1 MLTEL
6 EEISDFLQENGSSD
20 ECARKSLTQNWIDR
34 LELSQRNVEVW
45 LRILKVRSLVMSPQS
60 DPEIWIKFASMC
72 RKSGR
77 YHLSRKILIQL
88 INQSGSEK
96 LNDSDERI
104 NLKRLILRSGHVSN
118 GSQGTDPQVVYAYL
132 KYLWEC
138 GDDQFEALS
147 AMKFYSRHLSQLP
160 ETLENSKLLA
170 RCYHKSS
177 NWEKQLLT
185 DNSNEDQYKSILD
198 GYLAATSYDKSWHKA
213 WHGWALMNFEMA
225 SAWDRRNASAGV
237 VRSGPSRI
245 NPYIVPAIQ
254 GFFRSISLS
263 KRDSLQ
269 DSLRLLTLWFKY
281 GTNAEIN
288 AAVGDGFFTV
298 PVDNWLQVIPQLI
311 ARIHVTSPQV
321 RRLVHQV
328 LSDIGRHHPQALVYS
343 LAVAAKSQNV
353 TRRAAAVAILDKMRA
368 HSAILV
374 DQALLVGQEL
384 IRVAILWEEMWHEA
398 LEEGSKLYFG
408 DHNIPAMFGILEPM
422 HEMLEKGSK
431 SAREA
436 AFVQAYGNELK
447 DARDLCIRYKQTG
460 NPADLNAAWDL
471 YYQVFRRINKAL
483 PTLKGLN
490 LEEVSPKMLN
500 CRNLDLAI
508 PGTYRSDREII
519 RISSI
524 DPIIGVIASKQ
535 RPRKLVMYGSDGAKH
550 QFLLKGHED
559 LRQDERVM
567 QLFVL
572 INALLK
578 NDPET
583 HKRHLTIERFSVIP
597 LSQNTGLIS
606 WLPDCDTMHTL
617 IKNYRES
624 RGIPL
629 SLEHR
634 SMLAF
639 APDYD
644 HLSKMQKMEVFS
656 DAIRS
661 ADGGDLARAFWLL
674 SGNAEAW
681 LERRINY
688 SRSLAVMSMTGYVLG
703 LGDRHPS
710 NLMFNQSSGKIVHI
724 DFGDCFEVAMQR
736 DRFPEKVPFRLTRM
750 LVRAMEASGVEG
762 TFRITCEETMR
773 VLRSN
778 KDSVMAVL
786 EAFVYDPLINWRLLG
801 TNKNTNTTT
810 ATTTTTT
817 NTNTN
822 NNSVS
827 LGTFTAREVSSWAQ
841 FPENFS
847 NSRKIRRGSEI
858 SQLGKNQQKAIIKAV
873 YLLLFLLWCLE
884 EESLAK
890 PEILNSGAISV
901 INRVS
906 SKLTGK
912 DFRDMKP
919 GRARQT
925 EGLDDFKDFPRS
937 LKDEWPLAV
946 RSQVD
951 RLIEEATRVQNLCQ
965 SYVGWCPFW

>member
-6 EEISDFLQENGSSD
+6 EEVAEFLENESD
-20 ECARKSLTQNWIDR
+20 EESSRKILTKNWMDR
-34 LELSQRNVEVW
+34 LELSQSNVEVW

-60 DPEIWIKFASMC
+60 DPAIWIRFASMC

-77 YHLSRKILIQL
+77 PHLARKILSQL
-88 INQSGSEK
+88 ISSEDDK
-96 LNDSDERI
+96 LID
-104 NLKRLILRSGHVSN
+104 LKSLISSEN
-118 GSQGTDPQVVYAYL
+118 DPQVVYAYL

-138 GDDQFEALS
+138 EGDRSLALRT
-147 AMKFYSRHLSQLP
+147 MKMYARHLAQLP

-170 RCYHKSS
+170 RCYYKSS
-177 NWEKQLLT
+177 NWDKLLLT
-185 DNSNEDQYKSILD
+185 DNSSEDQYKAILD
-198 GYLAATSYDKSWHKA
+198 GYLAATSYDKTWHKA

-225 SAWDRRNASAGV
+225 ATWEKKNSGVV
-237 VRSGPSRI
+237 VRSGPTRI

-263 KRDSLQ
+263 NRDSLQ

-281 GTNAEIN
+281 GSSAEIN
-288 AAVGDGFFTV
+288 AAVGDGFVSV

-321 RRLVHQV
+321 RRLVHHV
-328 LSDIGRHHPQALVYS
+328 LSDIGRQHPQALVYS
-343 LAVAAKSQNV
+343 LSVAAKSQNV
-353 TRRAAAVAILDKMRA
+353 TRRTAAVAILDRMRA
-368 HSAILV
+368 HSATLV

-398 LEEGSKLYFG
+398 LEEASKLYFG
-408 DHNIPAMFGILEPM
+408 EHNIPAMFGVLEPL
-422 HEMLEKGSK
+422 HEQVEKGSK

-436 AFVQAYGNELK
+436 QFIQSYGHELK
-447 DARDLCIRYKQTG
+447 EARELGIRYKQSG
-460 NPADLNAAWDL
+460 NSNDLNAAWDL

-483 PTLKGLN
+483 PQLKGLE
-490 LEEVSPKMLN
+490 LENVSPKLLN
-500 CRNLDLAI
+500 CRNLELAV
-508 PGTYRSDREII
+508 PGTYRADRDIV

-524 DPIIGVIASKQ
+524 EGRVGVIASKQ

-583 HKRHLTIERFSVIP
+583 HKRHLAIERFSVIP
-597 LSQNTGLIS
+597 LSQNTGLIG
-606 WLPDCDTMHTL
+606 WMPQCDTMHTL
-617 IKNYRES
+617 IKNYREA
-624 RGIPL
+624 RNIPL

-634 SMLAF
+634 NMLAF

-644 HLSKMQKMEVFS
+644 HLTKLQKMEVFS
-656 DAIRS
+656 GAMGS
-661 ADGGDLARAFWLL
+661 NDGGDLARAFWLL

-681 LERRINY
+681 LERRTNY

-710 NLMFNQSSGKIVHI
+710 NLMFNQVSGKIVHI

-736 DRFPEKVPFRLTRM
+736 DRFPERVPFRLTRM

-762 TFRITCEETMR
+762 TFRITCEETLR

-786 EAFVYDPLINWRLLG
+786 EAFVYDPLINWRLL
-801 TNKNTNTTT
+801 NTTT
-810 ATTTTTT
+810 VGNTTEGGYSQ
-817 NTNTN
+817 
-822 NNSVS
+822 NSLMDNLNLKS
-827 LGTFTAREVSSWAQ
+827 FTVNETSSWAK
-841 FPENFS
+841 FPDNFS

-858 SQLGKNQQKAIIKAV
+858 SQLGK
-873 YLLLFLLWCLE
+873 E
-884 EESLAK
+884 
-890 PEILNSGAISV
+890 
-901 INRVS
+901 R
-906 SKLTGK
+906 
-912 DFRDMKP
+912 R
-919 GRARQT
+919 
-925 EGLDDFKDFPRS
+925 DDFKVLI
-937 LKDEWPLAV
+937 LK
-946 RSQVD
+946 RF
-951 RLIEEATRVQNLCQ
+951 C
-965 SYVGWCPFW
+965 F

>member
-6 EEISDFLQENGSSD
+6 EEVAEFMENEGDESS
-20 ECARKSLTQNWIDR
+20 RMILTKNWMDR
-34 LELSQRNVEVW
+34 LELSQANVEVW

-60 DPEIWIKFASMC
+60 DPAIWIRFSSMC

-77 YHLSRKILIQL
+77 PHLAHKILRQL
-88 INQSGSEK
+88 ISPDVDGEQ
-96 LNDSDERI
+96 I
-104 NLKRLILRSGHVSN
+104 NLNNLISSTN
-118 GSQGTDPQVVYAYL
+118 EYASTDPQAVYAYL

-138 GDDQFEALS
+138 GGDKTSALR
-147 AMKFYSRHLSQLP
+147 AMKLYARHLAQIP

-170 RCYHKSS
+170 NCYYKSS

-185 DNSNEDQYKSILD
+185 EHSSEDHYKAILD
-198 GYLAATSYDKSWHKA
+198 GYLAATSYDKTWHKA

-225 SAWDRRNASAGV
+225 ATWEKKSSGV
-237 VRSGPSRI
+237 IRSGPTRI

-263 KRDSLQ
+263 NRDSLQ

-281 GTNAEIN
+281 GSSAEIN
-288 AAVGDGFFTV
+288 AAVGDGFFSV

-321 RRLVHQV
+321 RRLVHHV

-343 LAVAAKSQNV
+343 LSVAAKSQNV
-353 TRRAAAVAILDKMRA
+353 TRRTAAVAILDRMRA
-368 HSAILV
+368 HSATLV

-398 LEEGSKLYFG
+398 LEEASKLYFG
-408 DHNIPAMFGILEPM
+408 EHNIPAMFGILEPL
-422 HEMLEKGSK
+422 HEMVEKGSK

-436 AFVQAYGNELK
+436 LFIQSYGHELRE
-447 DARDLCIRYKQTG
+447 ARELGIRYKQSG
-460 NPADLNAAWDL
+460 NSNDLNAAWDL

-483 PTLKGLN
+483 PQLKGLE
-490 LEEVSPKMLN
+490 LENVSPKLLN
-500 CRNLDLAI
+500 CQNLELAV
-508 PGTYRSDREII
+508 PGTYRADREII
-519 RISSI
+519 RIASI
-524 DPIIGVIASKQ
+524 EGRVGVIASKQ
-535 RPRKLVMYGSDGAKH
+535 RPRKLVMNSSDGAQH

-583 HKRHLTIERFSVIP
+583 HKRHLAIERFSVIP

-606 WLPDCDTMHTL
+606 WLSQCDTMHTL
-617 IKNYRES
+617 IKNYREA

-634 SMLAF
+634 NMLAF

-644 HLSKMQKMEVFS
+644 HLTKLQKMEVFS
-656 DAIRS
+656 GAMGS
-661 ADGGDLARAFWLL
+661 NDGGDLARAFWLL

-681 LERRINY
+681 LERRTNY

-710 NLMFNQSSGKIVHI
+710 NLMFNQVSGKIVHI

-736 DRFPEKVPFRLTRM
+736 DRFPERVPFRLTRM

-762 TFRITCEETMR
+762 TFRITCEETLR

-786 EAFVYDPLINWRLLG
+786 EAFVYDPLINWRLL
-801 TNKNTNTTT
+801 NTTT
-810 ATTTTTT
+810 AAANGTEGFSQ
-817 NTNTN
+817 
-822 NNSVS
+822 NSLENLKSFAVNE
-827 LGTFTAREVSSWAQ
+827 TSSWAK
-841 FPENFS
+841 FPDNFS

-858 SQLGKNQQKAIIKAV
+858 SQLGKRAIR
-873 YLLLFLLWCLE
+873 
-884 EESLAK
+884 
-890 PEILNSGAISV
+890 N
-901 INRVS
+901 
-906 SKLTGK
+906 
-912 DFRDMKP
+912 
-919 GRARQT
+919 
-925 EGLDDFKDFPRS
+925 
-937 LKDEWPLAV
+937 
-946 RSQVD
+946 
-951 RLIEEATRVQNLCQ
+951 
-965 SYVGWCPFW
+965 